1 MGERQRM
8 ITIMKPGLLS
18 SIQDLGR
25 YGYQK
30 YGVIASGAMDPLAH
44 RLANLLVGNKENK
57 PTIEITL
64 LGPVIQFEQDSLIS
78 ICGGDLSPTINGKS
92 LRSWRTVFVKKG
104 SHLRFGHARS
114 GCRAYMSVAG
124 GFSIPTIMES
134 KSTYLRAQIG
144 GYHGRS
150 LEVGDQIMF
159 APPSKLSKRMILQ
172 LSKNLTDQ
180 PFIEMDWAV
189 SSDLIPNL
197 HSEPSIRVM
206 KGLQY
211 QLFTK
216 KSQEQFFTEPFRVTT
231 QSDRMGYRLQ
241 GPHLELE
248 HANEMISEAVSFG
261 TIQVPAEGNP
271 IVLLAD
277 RQTTGGYPKIGQ
289 IATVDL
295 SSIAQAKPGDMIHF
309 SKITHEEAQLL
320 FLELEIKINQL
331 KHGIYNKFR

>member
-1 MGERQRM
+1 M
-8 ITIMKPGLLS
+8 ITIIKPGLLS

-30 YGVIASGAMDPLAH
+30 YGVITSGAMDPFAH

-78 ICGGDLSPTINGKS
+78 ICGGDFSPTINGKL
-92 LRSWRTVFVKKG
+92 LRAWRTVLVKKG
-104 SHLRFGHARS
+104 SQLKFGKART
-114 GCRAYMSVAG
+114 GCRAYLSVAG

-134 KSTYLRAQIG
+134 QSTYLRAKIG
-144 GYHGRS
+144 GFHGRS
-150 LEVGDQIMF
+150 LQKGDQIMF
-159 APPSKLSKRMILQ
+159 DSPSRLSLKMIHQ

-180 PFIEMDWAV
+180 PFDEMNWTIT
-189 SSDLIPNL
+189 SDLIPNL
-197 HSEPSIRVM
+197 KINPTIRVM

-211 QLFTK
+211 KLFTN
-216 KSQEQFFTEPFRVTT
+216 KSQEAFFTKPFTVTT

-248 HANEMISEAVSFG
+248 QANEMISEAVSFG

-289 IATVDL
+289 VATVDL
-295 SSIAQAKPGDMIHF
+295 SSIAQAKPGDRIHF

-320 FLELEIKINQL
+320 FLELETKINQL

>member
-8 ITIMKPGLLS
+8 ITIIKPGLLS

-30 YGVIASGAMDPLAH
+30 YGVIASGAMDPFAH
-44 RLANLLVGNKENK
+44 RIANLLVGNNENK

-78 ICGGDLSPTINGKS
+78 ICGGDLSPTINGTP
-92 LRSWRTVFVKKG
+92 LRTWRTVLVKKG
-104 SHLRFGHARS
+104 SQLRFGKARS
-114 GCRAYMSVAG
+114 GCRAYLSVGG
-124 GFSIPTIMES
+124 GFSIPSIMGS
-134 KSTYLRAQIG
+134 KSTYLRAKIG
-144 GYHGRS
+144 GYQGRS
-150 LEVGDQIMF
+150 LDAGDQIMF
-159 APPSKLSKRMILQ
+159 DTPSRLSEKMIQQ
-172 LSKNLTDQ
+172 LSKNLTDR
-180 PFIEMDWAV
+180 PFVEMDWTIA
-189 SSDLIPNL
+189 SDLIPNIK
-197 HSEPSIRVM
+197 SNPSIRVM

-216 KSQEQFFTEPFRVTT
+216 ESQEAFFTEPFKVTT

-241 GPHLELE
+241 GPYLELE
-248 HANEMISEAVSFG
+248 QAKEMISEAVSFG
-261 TIQVPAEGNP
+261 SIQIPAEGNP

-295 SSIAQAKPGDMIHF
+295 SIIAQAKPGDMIHF
-309 SKITHEEAQLL
+309 SKITHDEAQILL
-320 FLELEIKINQL
+320 LELTLKIKQL
-331 KHGIYNKFR
+331 KHGIYDKFK

>member
-1 MGERQRM
+1 M
-8 ITIMKPGLLS
+8 ITIIKPGLLS

-30 YGVIASGAMDPLAH
+30 YGVIASGAMDPLSH

-57 PTIEITL
+57 PTLEITL
-64 LGPVIQFEQDSLIS
+64 LGPMIQFEQDSLIS
-78 ICGGDLSPTINGKS
+78 ICGGDLSPTINGTP
-92 LRSWRTVFVKKG
+92 LRTWRTVLVKKG
-104 SHLRFGHARS
+104 SQLRFGKARS
-114 GCRAYMSVAG
+114 GCRAYLSVAG
-124 GFSIPTIMES
+124 GFSIPSIMGS
-134 KSTYLRAQIG
+134 KSTYLRAKIG

-150 LEVGDQIMF
+150 LEAGDQVMF
-159 APPSKLSKRMILQ
+159 DSPSKLSVTMIQQ
-172 LSKNLTDQ
+172 LSKNLNDQ
-180 PFIEMDWAV
+180 PFIEMDWTITA
-189 SSDLIPNL
+189 DLLPNL

-216 KSQEQFFTEPFRVTT
+216 QSQESFFTEPFMVTT

-241 GPHLELE
+241 GPLLELE
-248 HANEMISEAVSFG
+248 QVEEMISEAVSFG

-289 IATVDL
+289 ISTVDL

-320 FLELEIKINQL
+320 LLELKIKIKQL

>member
-1 MGERQRM
+1 M
-8 ITIMKPGLLS
+8 ITIIKPGLLS

-30 YGVIASGAMDPLAH
+30 YGVITSGAMDPLAH

-78 ICGGDLSPTINGKS
+78 ICGGDFSPTINGTS
-92 LRSWRTVFVKKG
+92 IRTWRTVFVKKG
-104 SHLRFGHARS
+104 SQLRFGKARS
-114 GCRAYMSVAG
+114 GCRAYLSVAG

-144 GYHGRS
+144 GYQGRS
-150 LEVGDQIMF
+150 LAAGDQIMF
-159 APPSKLSKRMILQ
+159 DPPSKLSKRMILQ
-172 LSKNLTDQ
+172 LNKNLTDKL
-180 PFIEMDWAV
+180 FIEMDWTV
-189 SSDLIPNL
+189 TSDLIPNL

-216 KSQEQFFTEPFRVTT
+216 KSQEAFFTEPFTVTT

-248 HANEMISEAVSFG
+248 QAKEMISEAVSFG